1 MQHFRFVDGPIHP
14 ANLRP
19 VVRRVRGAVSARTT
33 PEEHLL
39 HAISA
44 RTTKA
49 RAKYAKLGLASRSPL
64 DRTTQ
69 ALLLRQLYLAHFEA
83 GNFQEA
89 RETAAQM
96 LTLDVLV
103 DVAHQDAA
111 RACVAEGDLEAA
123 LGHLRLAARRGPAHR
138 RAFHLWTLGSLLY
151 SAGRYEEATGVLS
164 RALRWGTTDKPLYR
178 AHLALAR
185 RAAEGRV
192 RSLNR
197 IIDELA
203 EAPCGQGY
211 GRFVLGR
218 LCAHAGRRDEAI
230 RYLEAFIARTTSQ
243 KPTLAIALSRELAE
257 AREALADLQSH

>member
-1 MQHFRFVDGPIHP
+1 M
-14 ANLRP
+14 
-19 VVRRVRGAVSARTT
+19 VRRARGAVSARTT

-64 DRTTQ
+64 DQTTQ

-83 GNFQEA
+83 KSFQEA
-89 RETAAQM
+89 RETATQM
-96 LTLDVLV
+96 LALRVLV

-111 RACVAEGDLEAA
+111 RASVALGDWEAA
-123 LGHLRLAARRGPAHR
+123 LGHLRLAARRGPPHR

-151 SAGRYEEATGVLS
+151 SAGRYREAAGVLS
-164 RALRWGTTDKPLYR
+164 RALRWGTVDKPLYR

-185 RAAEGRV
+185 RAANERV

-197 IIDELA
+197 TIDELA

-218 LCAHAGRRDEAI
+218 LCAHAGRREEAI
-230 RYLEAFIARTTSQ
+230 RYLEAFVERTTS
-243 KPTLAIALSRELAE
+243 KRPALALSLKHELAE
-257 AREALADLQSH
+257 ARKVLTELQGH